1 MENTTEKG
9 NKFEKK
15 VYKLLKK
22 YINDDKYYINPKK
35 SIVIHKY
42 VCKKEDNN
50 YRDINFDIV
59 IKIYNTEEEKIRAEK
74 GEDIKHYQMIA
85 VECKSHNR
93 NLSVQNIEYFH
104 TQIEKSKAKNG
115 IIISE
120 SDFTEEAISI
130 AKQLKID
137 LIVINNQNDII
148 LKRNED
154 NYIYYSMFEILLKFG
169 ILDKTKQYFSKIKI
183 PFISEK
189 EIINIITKNFDYFS
203 IYKHDR
209 LDTNK
214 VIYFLSNQYNIN
226 FEFNINL
233 GNKILGLISLK
244 KNTIFISNQ
253 LEYDSPRWRF
263 TLAHEIGHFILHKKY
278 LEKYMDIFEDNITD
292 IFLENDIIQKNLN
305 KKMEIQANIFASNFL
320 INNRYLE
327 IHWNNFR
334 VKYYIIKNFL
344 FFDNQYINKTRVRS
358 LIEYIKYTFGVS
370 EYVAVIKLVNLGI
383 LKIDKSIGKNICSI
397 NDVLVELFNNIF

>member
-9 NKFEKK
+9 DKFEKK
-15 VYKLLKK
+15 VYELLKK

-59 IKIYNTEEEKIRAEK
+59 IKVYNTEEEKIRAEK
-74 GEDIKHYQMIA
+74 GEDVKHYLMIA

-93 NLSVQNIEYFH
+93 KLSVQNIEYFH
-104 TQIEKSKAKNG
+104 TQIENSRAKSG

-120 SDFTEEAISI
+120 SDFTEDAISI
-130 AKQLKID
+130 AKKLKID

-154 NYIYYSMFEILLKFG
+154 NYIYYSIFEILFKFG
-169 ILDKTKQYFSKIKI
+169 ILDRNIQYFSKIKI

-189 EIINIITKNFDYFS
+189 EIINIITKKFDYFS
-203 IYKHDR
+203 IYKNDR
-209 LDTNK
+209 LDTDK
-214 VIYFLSNQYNIN
+214 VIYFFSNKYNIT

-233 GNKILGLISLK
+233 GDTILGLISFK
-244 KNTIFISNQ
+244 KNTIFISNR
-253 LEYDSPRWRF
+253 LKYDSPRWRF
-263 TLAHEIGHFILHKKY
+263 TLAHEIGHLILHKQY

-292 IFLENDIIQKNLN
+292 VFSENEIIPKNLN
-305 KKMEIQANIFASNFL
+305 RRMEMQANIFASNFL
-320 INNRYLE
+320 VNNIFME
-327 IHWNNFR
+327 IHWYYFR
-334 VKYYIIKNFL
+334 KKYCITKNFL
-344 FFDNQYINKTRVRS
+344 FYDNQYINKNMAIM
-358 LIEYIKYTFGVS
+358 LIEYVKYIFGIS
-370 EYVAVIKLVNLGI
+370 EEFATIKLVDLGI
-383 LKIDKSIGKNICSI
+383 LKIDKYISKNTFSI
-397 NDVLVELFNNIF
+397 NEVLLELFNRIL